1 MFVKPN
7 AGRAVRDPVKG
18 MLLPISGA
26 EVPDN
31 TFWRRRLRDA
41 DVSLSTAASPATASN
56 TLKTTQ
62 TTATDT
68 AAEGTK

>member
-18 MLLPISGA
+18 ILLPISGA

-41 DVSLSTAASPATASN
+41 DVSLSAAATPAAVPN
-56 TLKTTQ
+56 TVKTTQ

-68 AAEGTK
+68 AAEDTK